1 MSKVI
6 KYNLTYLGTI
16 ELDEDDENLTDGQI
30 MSLIAEAAYDTCRAE
45 IEYANDVEYEIEG
58 EEDKDWLEKQAEI
71 AEYERIASINPYIFT
86 EDEV

>member
-16 ELDEDDENLTDGQI
+16 ELDEDDENLTDSQI

-45 IEYANDVEYEIEG
+45 IEYANDIEYEVM
-58 EEDKDWLEKQAEI
+58 EE
-71 AEYERIASINPYIFT
+71 
-86 EDEV
+86 